1 MVPPFH
7 TILTHPGS
15 AHKDEFLACSV
26 LLALHPVP
34 ILRREPTEQELAD
47 PSICVVDVGNRH
59 EPALSNFDHH
69 QFPREQ
75 TPTCS
80 LSLVLQHLGL
90 YEDARRF
97 CEWLE
102 VAEWFD
108 CRGPVATAEWLGIP
122 REAVNQLASPVDGS
136 LLRRFAKAARLEK
149 GDVVWE
155 LMRMVG
161 EDLLAFVRLMHQRFA
176 YIEQH
181 SELWELNLAGGPAK
195 VLFLPRADPLPEDPS
210 FAIDRYVDHK
220 GLAGQLHAVVYP
232 DSRGTG
238 YGLSRFRDH
247 PRFDFLRIAQHP
259 RVHFVHA
266 RGFLAKTR
274 CADAESLKALLGQA
288 DTLSRLP

>member
-1 MVPPFH
+1 MSPAFH

-34 ILRREPTEQELAD
+34 IVRREPTEPELAD
-47 PSICVVDVGNRH
+47 PGVCVVDVGGRH
-59 EPALSNFDHH
+59 EPALHNFDHH

-80 LSLVLQHLGL
+80 LSLVLMHLGL

-108 CRGPVATAEWLGIP
+108 CRGPVATAEWLGVA
-122 REAVNQLASPVDGS
+122 REVVNQLSSPVDGS
-136 LLRRFAKAARLEK
+136 LIRRFAKSARIEK
-149 GDVVWE
+149 GDLVWE
-155 LMRMVG
+155 LMRLVG
-161 EDLLAFVRLMHQRFA
+161 EDLLAFVRLMHQRFVQ
-176 YIEQH
+176 IEQN
-181 SELWELNLAGGPAK
+181 STLWELVLPGGPAK
-195 VLFLPRADPLPEDPS
+195 VLFLPRVDPLPEDPS
-210 FAIDRYVDHK
+210 FAIDRYADHK

-247 PRFDFLRIAQHP
+247 PRFDFLRIAKHP
-259 RVHFVHA
+259 QVHFVHA

-274 CADAESLKALLGQA
+274 VDTPAALQELLSQA
-288 DTLSRLP
+288 DTL